1 MPTKRYIACYD
12 CHGPVRIDDGSYQ
25 NQRGEVCQHYGAR
38 SPQKNVE
45 STLVIFRGA
54 DGKPSIPWD
63 PNTPCPKGYTR
74 EEIRGVRATRRLE
87 KELDARDYARH
98 QHFQQ
103 KKEVIFGP
111 RRQRSREDL
120 KQIIRDGTYTV
131 TDGNGSIKTRHVTE
145 FGRSLAREALRRMDS
160 GYSKPFEAGNYRR
173 E

>member
-1 MPTKRYIACYD
+1 MRGQRFTYCDGCKKV
-12 CHGPVRIDDGSYQ
+12 VRIDLP
-25 NQRGEVCQHYGAR
+25 ECVHFGAFKAGKNTESVTVVFR
-38 SPQKNVE
+38 SP
-45 STLVIFRGA
+45 
-54 DGKPSIPWD
+54 DGKVSIPWD
-63 PNTPCPKGYTR
+63 PNTPCPKGYVR
-74 EEIRGVRATRRLE
+74 EEVRGARATRKLE
-87 KELDARDYARH
+87 KELDARDYRRY

-120 KQIIRDGTYTV
+120 KQIIRDGTYTM
-131 TDGNGSIKTRHVTE
+131 TGRDGHTQTRHVTE